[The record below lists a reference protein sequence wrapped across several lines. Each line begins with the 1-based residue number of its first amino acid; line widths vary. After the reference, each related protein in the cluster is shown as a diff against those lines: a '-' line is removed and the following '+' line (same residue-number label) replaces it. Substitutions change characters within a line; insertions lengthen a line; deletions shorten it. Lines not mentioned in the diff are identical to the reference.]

1 MRIFPIS
8 DIMKFVCK
16 RVENACE
23 LEEAYLVREQVFV
36 NEQNVPKELERD
48 EFDDAAYHV
57 ICKADGSV
65 VAAGRIL
72 FFEEEAVVSRV
83 AVLRS
88 WRNKGIGKKITEF
101 IMDTAKCNG
110 VKTLTANVQVDV
122 QDFYEK
128 LGFRPVG
135 ELFLEAGIAHV
146 KMVCD
151 LRDR

>member
-101 IMDTAKCNG
+101 IMDTA
-110 VKTLTANVQVDV
+110 NVQVDV